1 MERSAPASAIAH
13 PHLDDL
19 RALMERPGP
28 HLTAM
33 VARPEPM
40 GAPSD
45 PAVTE
50 VRRAAAQ
57 SALADRADEV
67 AAAVDDAFPE
77 APGVVVISDA
87 TGIELIEH
95 LDDAPRTSGTSC
107 GELPRLAAIIE
118 RRAADLPVV
127 SVTVDRT
134 GADLTWS
141 SPLPAGA
148 TATGETEVDPIRTH
162 HLRKI
167 RSGGW
172 SHRRI
177 QQRAEDAWERTAS
190 EVADATASLARSIE
204 ARVVLAR
211 GDERMIHLLCDELP
225 EELAAIVR
233 EVPGS
238 RSEDGSG
245 PAGAEEA
252 ARWLRTAVAEDTR
265 ALLVRFDEEL
275 GQADRAATGWADV
288 FASLREGR
296 VEVLLVHDDGGEGPE
311 ASFAP
316 DQPSLVARHAEELT
330 ALGADDVRS
339 ARATDVAIRAA
350 LLTGADL
357 RIVPTTPR
365 LSEGVGAI
373 LRW

>member
-19 RALMERPGP
+19 RALVERPGP
-28 HLTAM
+28 HLTSM

-40 GAPSD
+40 GSPAD
-45 PAVTE
+45 PAVNE
-50 VRRAAAQ
+50 ARRAASQ
-57 SALADRADEV
+57 SALADRADDLANAV
-67 AAAVDDAFPE
+67 ADAFPE
-77 APGVVVISDA
+77 APAVVVIGDA
-87 TGIELIEH
+87 EGIELVEH
-95 LDDAPRTSGTSC
+95 LDEAPRTTGTSC

-118 RRAADLPVV
+118 RRSADVPVV
-127 SVTVDRT
+127 SVTIDRT

-167 RSGGW
+167 RKGGW

-177 QQRAEDAWERTAS
+177 QQRAEDAWERTAA
-190 EVADATASLARSIE
+190 EVAEATASLARSID

-225 EELAAIVR
+225 DEIAAIVR

-245 PAGAEEA
+245 PAGEEEA

-265 ALLVRFDEEL
+265 SLLARFDEEL
-275 GQADRAATGWADV
+275 GQADRAAAGWADV

-296 VEVLLVHDDGGEGPE
+296 VEVLLVHDDGGEGPD
-311 ASFAP
+311 ASFVP
-316 DQPSLVARHAEELT
+316 DQPGLVALRAEELT
-330 ALGADDVRS
+330 SLGAEDVRT